1 MTCIDVGSQLVQISG
16 SRVLL
21 TGATGGL
28 GQAIARAL
36 HTRGA
41 ELILTGRR
49 AEVLARLACE
59 LDARALAVDLAVPA
73 EVDRLAAEAGEV
85 DILIANA
92 ALPASGRLDTYTQR
106 QIDRALNVNLRAPI
120 ALAHAASPGMVA
132 RGRGHLLFVSSLSG
146 KAAAPDSSLYS
157 ATKFGLRGFALGL
170 REDLRARGVGV
181 SVVLPGFISDTGLRA
196 NMDVDV
202 RLPLGAGM
210 RTSEQVARGVVR
222 AIERNRAEVEIAPLA
237 LRAGTAFASL
247 APELAARLA
256 RVMGSEK
263 IAREVSAS
271 QREMR

>member
-1 MTCIDVGSQLVQISG
+1 MQISG

-28 GQAIARAL
+28 GQAIARVL
-36 HTRGA
+36 HARDG

-49 AEVLARLACE
+49 AEVLESLAGE
-59 LDARALAVDLAVPA
+59 LDGSRTLVVDLSDPAAV
-73 EVDRLAAEAGEV
+73 ERLAADAGEV
-85 DILIANA
+85 DLLVANA
-92 ALPASGRLDTYTQR
+92 ALPASGRLETYTQE

-120 ALAHAASPGMVA
+120 VLAHALLPAMVA
-132 RGRGHLLFVSSLSG
+132 RGRGHLLFVSSLQG
-146 KAAAPDSSLYS
+146 KAAVPDSSLYS

-170 REDLRARGVGV
+170 REDLRASGVGV

-196 NMDVDV
+196 NVDV
-202 RLPLGAGM
+202 KLPPGAGM
-210 RTSEQVARGVVR
+210 RTPEQVARGVVR
-222 AIERNRAEVEIAPLA
+222 AIESNRAEVEIAPLP

-247 APELAARLA
+247 APELAARVA

-263 IAREVSAS
+263 IARKVSAA